1 MIRRSVSV
9 ALTGELSFARN
20 WLAAAATVTATVLC
34 AASCSAP
41 PAASSA
47 AADSSAAAS
56 SPTSTSSCMAA
67 ADAFLQPYD
76 TLAVGLPT
84 SLIPLAAPPKPGGS
98 VIDVVGPVP
107 SEQQIADAEQDAA
120 KAIGWTA
127 SSVHDDGTVE
137 NVNAMLEQAIAEH
150 PTMITLSGYPAAT
163 LSHSLADAK
172 KAGVVVVLGAQ
183 TEQPT
188 GYPGFAAAV
197 GGQPTYE
204 LMGRI
209 DAYEFMRASR
219 CSGAV
224 DVVTLAGYPVLQAG
238 DATFAATVAK
248 YCPACKVSTTTLQA
262 ADIGTAAG
270 TSAIT
275 SQLQSDPSIGYVRID
290 IGSVA
295 SGLSAALNQA
305 GLHSVKIFGD
315 VPDNAAIASLR
326 GDSASWW
333 VNYSSPLFGYALIDA
348 GLRAIQSRAAVP
360 DTGAFPLALLT
371 PGNVPSGSLPVVPA
385 DYQQLFRQLWVGR

>member
-1 MIRRSVSV
+1 
-9 ALTGELSFARN
+9 
-20 WLAAAATVTATVLC
+20 VTATVLC
-34 AASCSAP
+34 AASCSSSPATSSAATSSAATSAP
-41 PAASSA
+41 ASSA
-47 AADSSAAAS
+47 
-56 SPTSTSSCMAA
+56 SCTAA
-67 ADAFLQPYD
+67 ADAFLKPYD
-76 TLAVGLPT
+76 TLAAGLPT
-84 SLIPLAAPPKPGGS
+84 SLIPLATRPKPGGS

-107 SEQQIADAEQDAA
+107 SEAQIADAELDAA

-127 SSVHDDGTVE
+127 GSVHDDGAVE

-150 PTMITLSGYPAAT
+150 PTMITLSGYPAAA

-188 GYPGFAAAV
+188 DYPGFAAAV

-238 DATFAATVAK
+238 DAAFTATVSK
-248 YCPACKVSTTTLQA
+248 YCPACKVSVTPLQA

-270 TSAIT
+270 TNAIV

-295 SGLSAALNQA
+295 SGLSAALNQT
-305 GLHSVKIFGD
+305 GLQGIKIFGD
-315 VPDNAAIASLR
+315 VPDEAAIASLR
-326 GDSASWW
+326 GNSSAWW
-333 VNYSSPLFGYALIDA
+333 VNYSSTLFGYALIDA
-348 GLRAIQSRAAVP
+348 GLRAMQSRAAVP

-371 PGNVPSGSLPVVPA
+371 PSNVPSGPLPVIPA
-385 DYQQLFRQLWVGR
+385 DYQQLFKQLWVGQ